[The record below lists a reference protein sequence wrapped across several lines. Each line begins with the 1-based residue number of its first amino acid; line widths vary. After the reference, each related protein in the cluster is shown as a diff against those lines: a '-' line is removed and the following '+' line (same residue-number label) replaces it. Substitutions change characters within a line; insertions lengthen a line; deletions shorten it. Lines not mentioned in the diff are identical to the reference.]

1 MLLKCGRVPF
11 SFALVDILRTQ
22 SSWTT
27 LTTSSVS
34 NILLHSVPVK
44 VWATQ
49 LLLAHVY
56 LQCHQ
61 KITWFKLKLINL
73 LPKTKKKKNYK
84 KNPPKTPRFTS
95 TTWATQSV
103 AYHLAYKIDPVTL
116 TFDQWPSKSIGF
128 QILLRTK
135 YVPSEVKIH

>member
-1 MLLKCGRVPF
+1 MLLQYEVVKVIHILMLLKCGRVPF

-49 LLLAHVY
+49 LLLAHIY

-73 LPKTKKKKNYK
+73 LPKTKKKIIK
-84 KNPPKTPRFTS
+84 KNQQKNPDLQVQHGQRKAWRITS
-95 TTWATQSV
+95 PT
-103 AYHLAYKIDPVTL
+103 KL
-116 TFDQWPSKSIGF
+116 TRWPWPLTNDLVN
-128 QILLRTK
+128 Q
-135 YVPSEVKIH
+135 

>member
-1 MLLKCGRVPF
+1 MLLQYEVVKVIHILMPLKCGRVPF

-34 NILLHSVPVK
+34 NILLHSVLVK

-49 LLLAHVY
+49 LLLAHLY

-61 KITWFKLKLINL
+61 KITLFKLKLINL
-73 LPKTKKKKNYK
+73 LPKTKTN
-84 KNPPKTPRFTS
+84 
-95 TTWATQSV
+95 
-103 AYHLAYKIDPVTL
+103 
-116 TFDQWPSKSIGF
+116 
-128 QILLRTK
+128 
-135 YVPSEVKIH
+135 